1 MTSDT
6 KVSIQSSMRRN
17 IRVALALIVFLLG
30 GIVVWATTTEIS
42 GAVIAA
48 GNVVVD
54 SNAKKVQHPTGGIV
68 TEVLARDG
76 DRVKAGD
83 LLVRLDQTLTRA
95 NLSIVSKDLDQAR
108 EVNLLPNERR
118 HQRFRLMPPDR
129 PRDEAY
135 DEAERDGQNEVPV
148 PEELAARMNDPQVVR
163 TVEGE
168 RKLFSLRRVAR
179 VGQKDQLAKR
189 VDQLREELV
198 GYESQVRAK
207 SLEMELIE
215 KQLVGA
221 RELWTKKL
229 MPVTRFTELQRDAAR
244 LEGEHGVLI
253 ATMAQIKGK
262 ISETEL
268 QILQVDRD
276 LNSDIGKEMRE
287 ADTKIGEL
295 IERQVAAQDQLKR
308 IEVRAPGSGV
318 VDQSAVHTVGGVV
331 SPGETIML
339 IVPDQDSLKVE
350 AKVAPQDVDQLHI
363 GQPVS
368 LRFSA
373 LDQRTSPVI
382 NGTLT
387 HLSPDTT
394 VDPKTEQRY
403 YKVRVSLDP
412 KEIARLG
419 TAKIVPGMPVE
430 VFVQTGDRTAL
441 SYLLK
446 PLDDQISRAFKEQ

>member
-1 MTSDT
+1 
-6 KVSIQSSMRRN
+6 
-17 IRVALALIVFLLG
+17 
-30 GIVVWATTTEIS
+30 
-42 GAVIAA
+42 
-48 GNVVVD
+48 
-54 SNAKKVQHPTGGIV
+54 
-68 TEVLARDG
+68 
-76 DRVKAGD
+76 
-83 LLVRLDQTLTRA
+83 
-95 NLSIVSKDLDQAR
+95 
-108 EVNLLPNERR
+108 
-118 HQRFRLMPPDR
+118 
-129 PRDEAY
+129 
-135 DEAERDGQNEVPV
+135 
-148 PEELAARMNDPQVVR
+148 MNDPQVAR
-163 TVEGE
+163 IMEGE
-168 RKLFSLRRVAR
+168 RKLFSLRRAAR
-179 VGQKDQLAKR
+179 VGQKDQLSKR
-189 VDQLREELV
+189 VDQLKEELV

-207 SLEMELIE
+207 TLEMELIE

-308 IEVRAPGSGV
+308 IEVRAPGPGV
-318 VDQSAVHTVGGVV
+318 VDQSTVHTVGGVV
-331 SPGETIML
+331 APGETIMV

-350 AKVAPQDVDQLHI
+350 ARVAPQDVDQLHI

-387 HLSPDTT
+387 NLSPDTT
-394 VDPKTEQRY
+394 IDPKTEQRY

-419 TAKIVPGMPVE
+419 SAKIVPGMPVE

-446 PLDDQISRAFKEQ
+446 PLDDQISRAFKEE

>member
-1 MTSDT
+1 MTSENKLT
-6 KVSIQSSMRRN
+6 IQSSMRRN

-76 DRVKAGD
+76 DKVKAGD

-95 NLSIVSKDLDQAR
+95 NLSIVSKDLDQLVAQKAR
-108 EVNLLPNERR
+108 L
-118 HQRFRLMPPDR
+118 
-129 PRDEAY
+129 
-135 DEAERDGQNEVPV
+135 EAERDGQNDMPV
-148 PEELAARMNDPQVVR
+148 PQELAARMNDPQVAR
-163 TVEGE
+163 IMEGE
-168 RKLFSLRRVAR
+168 RKLFSLRRAAR
-179 VGQKDQLAKR
+179 VGQKDQLSKR
-189 VDQLREELV
+189 VDQLNEELV
-198 GYESQVRAK
+198 GYESQLRAK

-318 VDQSAVHTVGGVV
+318 VDQSTAHTVGGVV
-331 SPGETIML
+331 APGETIML
-339 IVPDQDSLKVE
+339 IVPDQDFPEGRS
-350 AKVAPQDVDQLHI
+350 
-363 GQPVS
+363 
-368 LRFSA
+368 
-373 LDQRTSPVI
+373 
-382 NGTLT
+382 
-387 HLSPDTT
+387 
-394 VDPKTEQRY
+394 
-403 YKVRVSLDP
+403 
-412 KEIARLG
+412 
-419 TAKIVPGMPVE
+419 
-430 VFVQTGDRTAL
+430 
-441 SYLLK
+441 
-446 PLDDQISRAFKEQ
+446 

>member
-1 MTSDT
+1 MTSENKLT
-6 KVSIQSSMRRN
+6 IQSSMRRN

-68 TEVLARDG
+68 TELLARDG

-95 NLSIVSKDLDQAR
+95 NLSIVSKDLDQLVAQKAR
-108 EVNLLPNERR
+108 L
-118 HQRFRLMPPDR
+118 
-129 PRDEAY
+129 
-135 DEAERDGQNEVPV
+135 EAERDGQNDVPV
-148 PEELAARMNDPQVVR
+148 PQELAARMNDPQVSR
-163 TVEGE
+163 IMEGE
-168 RKLFSLRRVAR
+168 RKLFALRRVAR

-189 VDQLREELV
+189 VDQLKEELV

-207 SLEMELIE
+207 TLEMELIE

-287 ADTKIGEL
+287 ADAKIGEL

-308 IEVRAPGSGV
+308 IEVRAPGPGV
-318 VDQSAVHTVGGVV
+318 VDQSTVHTVGGVV
-331 SPGETIML
+331 APGETIML

-373 LDQRTSPVI
+373 LDQRTSPVV

-387 HLSPDTT
+387 NLSPDTT
-394 VDPKTEQRY
+394 IDPKTDQRY
-403 YKVRVSLDP
+403 YKVRISLDP

-419 TAKIVPGMPVE
+419 SAKIVPGMPVE